1 MMTDSPIAARVLS
14 PSDYRRMP
22 WKNGGG
28 LTTEIV
34 VVPPDANFDAFAWRV
49 SMADVDQSGP
59 FSTLADIERVLVLT
73 AGNGMRLTGDG
84 TTLDV
89 TQPYEPVRFA
99 GERPLHCVLRS
110 GPVRDFNL
118 MVRRGVAR
126 GDVHVVRRDAQTMP
140 PADAYLVH
148 AVRGAYECHIAGSAM
163 VGLAVEHSLVVE
175 PFGAGSAPQLA
186 LHAQSAD
193 AVALV
198 AAIQWL

>member
-1 MMTDSPIAARVLS
+1 MTTDPLIAPRVLS

-22 WKNGGG
+22 WKNRGG

-34 VVPPDANFDAFAWRV
+34 VAPPDANFDAFAWRV

-59 FSTLADIERVLVLT
+59 FSTLADIDRVLVLT

-89 TQPYEPVRFA
+89 TQSYELVRFP
-99 GERPLHCVLRS
+99 GEWPLHCALLS

-118 MVRRGVAR
+118 MVRRGVVR
-126 GDVHVVRRDAQTMP
+126 GDVHVVRGDARTIP

-148 AVRGAYECHIAGSAM
+148 AARGAYDCHIAGAAM

-186 LHAQSAD
+186 LRAQSPD